1 MDVIDYQKTKAVAVW
16 LYLCALMIFCIA
28 VIGAITRLTGS
39 GLSIV
44 EWQPVTGVLPPMDAE
59 SWNKVFDLYKETPQ
73 YQKINEGMSLE
84 EFKIIFFWEWFHR
97 LLGRA
102 VGAVYLLPFLVFLA
116 MKRIPRIYFPSFVGF
131 FLLGGAQGVLGWYMV
146 KSGLI
151 DMPAVSHYR
160 LAAHLSLALILFAL
174 ILNMALRL
182 SVPPSKNRAI
192 LFPLYKMARRV
203 IVLLAL
209 TIIWG
214 ALVAGSKAGLVY
226 NSFPMMGQYPW
237 PTEGLDMTPIWINLF
252 ENHAT
257 VELIHRA
264 LAVLTLCAVLFLVGR
279 SMNFQKS
286 DRVSWAFGMAGFL
299 VIVQFTLGVA
309 TLMTGLLLPV
319 AVLHQAV
326 AILLLGALVWVLHE
340 LPPEDY
346 SLDKNDK

>member
-1 MDVIDYQKTKAVAVW
+1 MDVIDYQKTKPVALW
-16 LYLCALMIFCIA
+16 LYSCAFLVFCIA
-28 VIGAITRLTGS
+28 VVGAITRLTGS

-44 EWQPVTGVLPPMDAE
+44 EWQPVTGVLPPHDAE

-84 EFKIIFFWEWFHR
+84 DFKSIFFWEWFHR

-102 VGAVYLLPFLVFLA
+102 VGAVYLLPLLIFLA
-116 MKRIPRIYFPSFVGF
+116 MKRIPRIYLPSFAGF

-160 LAAHLSLALILFAL
+160 LAAHLSLALILFSL
-174 ILNMALRL
+174 LLNMALKL
-182 SVPPSKNRAI
+182 SVPPSKDRAL
-192 LFPLYKMARRV
+192 LFPLYKIARRV
-203 IVLLAL
+203 IMLLAV
-209 TIIWG
+209 TIVWG
-214 ALVAGSKAGLVY
+214 ALVAGSKAGLIY
-226 NSFPMMGQYPW
+226 NTFPLMGKYPW
-237 PTEGLDMTPIWINLF
+237 PTEGLDMAPLWINLF

-257 VELIHRA
+257 VQFIHRVLATLTA
-264 LAVLTLCAVLFLVGR
+264 LSVLFLVGR

-286 DRVSWAFGMAGFL
+286 RRVSYAFGLAGAL
-299 VIVQFTLGVA
+299 VIVQFTLGVI
-309 TLMTGLLLPV
+309 TLLTQLLLPA

-326 AILLLGALVWVLHE
+326 AVLLLGSLIWVLHE